1 LTVAEP
7 GPNRN
12 SRKLVADA
20 ATAEFAEHG
29 YAGARTERIA
39 KQAGVN
45 KQLLFYYFGSKA
57 GLYQGILDAAA
68 EELRAA
74 VTSGTSI
81 EFSATESL
89 RSRLKAVFEALAGSP
104 QLARLVVRGAFDAD
118 TESADRPIREITKEL
133 ARVVSRGQGLG
144 YFRDDVDPAAAA
156 RQAAVLL
163 VGYLALEEALTESP
177 AELSRAD
184 WISSVSD
191 LLVRSL
197 SW

>member
-1 LTVAEP
+1 MSEP
-7 GPNRN
+7 GANRN

-89 RSRLKAVFEALAGSP
+89 RSRLKAVFEALVGSP
-104 QLARLVVRGAFDAD
+104 HLARLVVRGAFDAD
-118 TESADRPIREITKEL
+118 SEAADRPIREITTEL
-133 ARVVSRGQGLG
+133 ARVISRGQGLG
-144 YFRDDVDPAAAA
+144 YFRDDVDPVVAA

-163 VGYLALEEALTESP
+163 VGYLPLEGALTESP

>member
-1 LTVAEP
+1 LTVSEP
-7 GPNRN
+7 GANRN

-57 GLYQGILDAAA
+57 GLYRGILDAAA

-104 QLARLVVRGAFDAD
+104 HLARLVVRGAFDAD
-118 TESADRPIREITKEL
+118 SEAADRPIREITTEL
-133 ARVVSRGQGLG
+133 ARVISRGQGLG
-144 YFRDDVDPAAAA
+144 YFRDDVDPTVAA

-177 AELSRAD
+177 AEPGRAD

>member
-1 LTVAEP
+1 MAEP

>member
-1 LTVAEP
+1 MSEP
-7 GPNRN
+7 GASRN

-57 GLYQGILDAAA
+57 GLYQGVLDAAA
-68 EELRAA
+68 EELRVA

-89 RSRLKAVFEALAGSP
+89 RSSLKAVFEALVGSP
-104 QLARLVVRGAFDAD
+104 HLMRLVVRGAFDAVS
-118 TESADRPIREITKEL
+118 EAADRPIREITTEL
-133 ARVVSRGQGLG
+133 ARVISRGQGLG
-144 YFRDDVDPAAAA
+144 YFRDDVDPTVAAK
-156 RQAAVLL
+156 QAAVLI
-163 VGYLALEEALTESP
+163 VGYLALEGALTESP